1 MVMDARV
8 RDLMPNFQIESIFMD
23 MEGDCKIYI
32 SIWDDDGDL
41 FQCRVLLGDF
51 NHARKQLVY
60 DTPHTRCPGA
70 GVIVG
75 TYGSEIYYWIKTWR
89 SFNAKFVKVVWAGIV
104 GTQATQCIPH
114 ANVPPEWLAH
124 VGQVGDPTNVEAFS
138 DSKYD
143 DDTSY
148 VYESDDSS
156 SWF

>member
-1 MVMDARV
+1 M
-8 RDLMPNFQIESIFMD
+8 
-23 MEGDCKIYI
+23 
-32 SIWDDDGDL
+32 
-41 FQCRVLLGDF
+41 
-51 NHARKQLVY
+51 VY
-60 DTPHTRCPGA
+60 DTPHTGCPGA

-75 TYGSEIYYWIKTWR
+75 TYGSEIYYRIKTWR
-89 SFNAKFVKVVWAGIV
+89 SFNAEFVKVVWAGVV
-104 GTQATQCIPH
+104 GARATQCIPR

-138 DSKYD
+138 DSNYD